1 MIRCSANLFRI
12 AYACASSE
20 ETRYYPNGVF
30 VEPHAQG
37 GVTLTT
43 TDGHRMLIVRDETG
57 HADESAIIRLSPAAL
72 KECKSPKRGPD
83 RALVVDGADAHVREI
98 EQTDESGQPVLG
110 DAVAVSPKCRID
122 GTFLDYRRVVPQ
134 SFAAVGAPAF
144 NGAYLGDFGKVAGD
158 LAAHFGI
165 TTNSASVVANGIRVL
180 PTHDK
185 DPEGC
190 PALIQF
196 TATDKAF
203 GILMS
208 VRHKAGATVP
218 EWFRPLPTVESPA
231 SQLDAA
237 E

>member
-12 AYACASSE
+12 AYACVSIE
-20 ETRYYPNGVF
+20 ETRYYLNGVF

-43 TDGHRMLIVRDETG
+43 TDGHRMLVVRDESG

-72 KECKSPKRGPD
+72 KECKQPKRGPD
-83 RALVVDGADAHVREI
+83 RVLVVDGADAQIRLV
-98 EQTDESGQPVLG
+98 EQTDEEDKPVLS
-110 DAVAVSPKCRID
+110 DTVAVSPRCRID
-122 GTFLDYRRVVPQ
+122 GTFPDYRRFVPQ
-134 SFAAVGAPAF
+134 SFATVGAPAF
-144 NGAYLGDFGKVAGD
+144 SGAYLGDFGKVAGD

-165 TTNSASVVANGIRVL
+165 TTNRASVFANGIRVL

-185 DPEGC
+185 NPEGC

-203 GILMS
+203 GILMP
-208 VRHKAGATVP
+208 VRHKAGATLP
-218 EWFRPLPTVESPA
+218 EWFRPLPTVEPPA
-231 SQLDAA
+231 SQLEAA